1 MIKDY
6 GMILASLT
14 IFSKCM
20 VPATRVDAKKKK
32 IKNKRSLL
40 YRVKIPAAR
49 KICAQLC
56 SPTPES
62 SYYMT

>member
-20 VPATRVDAKKKK
+20 VPATRVDAKKKE
-32 IKNKRSLL
+32 NKKTITFVQNQNSRCTQNMCTI
-40 YRVKIPAAR
+40 V
-49 KICAQLC
+49 
-56 SPTPES
+56 
-62 SYYMT
+62 

>member
-20 VPATRVDAKKKK
+20 VPATRVDAKKQENKK
-32 IKNKRSLL
+32 TITFVQNQNSRCTQNMCTIVL
-40 YRVKIPAAR
+40 PN
-49 KICAQLC
+49 
-56 SPTPES
+56 P
-62 SYYMT
+62 